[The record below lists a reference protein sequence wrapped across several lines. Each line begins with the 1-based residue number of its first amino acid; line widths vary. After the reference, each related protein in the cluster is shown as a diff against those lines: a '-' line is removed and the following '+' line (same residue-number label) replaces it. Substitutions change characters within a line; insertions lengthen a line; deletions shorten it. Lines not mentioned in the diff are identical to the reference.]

1 LSRRVVV
8 VAALA
13 LLPLV
18 AEGQVRLPR
27 GVTVRSLEAAAVRDS
42 NDPVVQYD
50 LAMGYW
56 SRARWDDAERTLGVA
71 LAIEP
76 RNAQA
81 LLALAHLPYARRPKL
96 WEEEERGEVPPEW
109 LPALVQRDRY
119 VRLAFLMDPMVDLTI
134 VGAVAPD
141 EESLLRGGREATELR
156 TAMVG
161 LTTFRHAQYD
171 QAYAWLD
178 KFARLLGEGT
188 ERDRVPAFI
197 YLYRGLAAAH
207 LNDLPSAIRDF
218 RRLHALRTADEPSML
233 DTDPPL
239 NTYILAW
246 LVHRAGDPVEA
257 AALYR
262 EALASDLSI
271 WMAHVQLARIHD
283 EREEW
288 IDAIRE
294 RRLALEANPED
305 GSLLLDLAITLS
317 KAGRPAEA
325 EEVLRAARAELPRN
339 FRVPYFQG
347 LVELQL
353 NRPAEAKVAFQT
365 FLAMVPSRYAAEI
378 AEVRGHLNTLP

>member
-1 LSRRVVV
+1 VVE
-8 VAALA
+8 A
-13 LLPLV
+13 
-18 AEGQVRLPR
+18 QVRLPR
-27 GVTVRSLEAAAVRDS
+27 GVTVRTLELAAVRDS
-42 NDPVVQYD
+42 NDPAVQYD

-56 SRARWDDAERTLGVA
+56 SRSRWDDAERTLQLT

-76 RNAQA
+76 RNAPA

-109 LPALVQRDRY
+109 LPALLLRDRY
-119 VRLAFLMDPMVDLTI
+119 VRAAFLMDPLVDLTI

-141 EESLLRGGREATELR
+141 ESSLLRGGREATGVR

-161 LTTFRHAQYD
+161 LTNFRHAQYD

-178 KFARLLGEGT
+178 KFAGLLGEGT
-188 ERDRVPAFI
+188 DRDRVPAFV

-218 RRLHALRTADEPSML
+218 RRLHALRTSEEPSLL

-246 LVHRAGDPVEA
+246 LVHRAGNSDEA
-257 AALYR
+257 VALYR
-262 EALASDLSI
+262 EALASDLSL
-271 WMAHVQLARIHD
+271 WMAHVQLAKIHD
-283 EREEW
+283 ERAEW
-288 IDAIRE
+288 VDAVRE

-305 GSLLLDLAITLS
+305 ASLSLDLAITLTR
-317 KAGRPAEA
+317 AGRHEEA
-325 EEVLRAARAELPRN
+325 VEPLQVARANLPRN

-347 LVELQL
+347 LVALQRQ
-353 NRPAEAKVAFQT
+353 RPAEAREAFEA
-365 FLAMVPSRYAAEI
+365 FLALVPSRYPVEI

>member
-1 LSRRVVV
+1 
-8 VAALA
+8 
-13 LLPLV
+13 
-18 AEGQVRLPR
+18 
-27 GVTVRSLEAAAVRDS
+27 
-42 NDPVVQYD
+42 VQYD

-56 SRARWDDAERTLGVA
+56 SRSRWDDAERTLGVA

-96 WEEEERGEVPPEW
+96 WDEEERGEVPPEW

-141 EESLLRGGREATELR
+141 ESSLLRGGREATEVQ

-178 KFARLLGEGT
+178 RFARLLGEGT
-188 ERDRVPAFI
+188 ERDRVPAFV

-207 LNDLPSAIRDF
+207 LNDLPAAIRDF
-218 RRLHALRTADEPSML
+218 RRLHALRPEEGSSLL
-233 DTDPPL
+233 DTDGPL

-246 LVHRAGDPVEA
+246 LVHRGGDAVEA
-257 AALYR
+257 TTLYR
-262 EALASDLSI
+262 EALASDLSL

-288 IDAIRE
+288 VDAIRE

-317 KAGRPAEA
+317 KAGRPGEA
-325 EEVLRAARAELPRN
+325 EEVLRLARAELPRN
-339 FRVPYFQG
+339 YRVPYFQG
-347 LVELQL
+347 LVWLQL
-353 NRPAEAKVAFQT
+353 NRPAEARMAFQT
-365 FLAMVPSRYAAEI
+365 FLALVPSRYAAEI
-378 AEVRGHLNTLP
+378 AEVRGHLSTLP